1 MDATDG
7 DQKIIGPCDVV
18 SLTGAVAF
26 EKVTKVRIRQVHL
39 DIDPKWS
46 GRTYTC
52 QTVRMTIRAEIE
64 VFEEWEEKEDVGRSY

>member
-1 MDATDG
+1 METTYVSLDSRSNLRKDHG
-7 DQKIIGPCDVV
+7 LCNVV

-39 DIDPKWS
+39 DSDPKWS
-46 GRTYTC
+46 VRTDTC

-64 VFEEWEEKEDVGRSY
+64 AVEHTV

>member
-1 MDATDG
+1 MPLTYERKRKKKLDG
-7 DQKIIGPCDVV
+7 LCDVV

-39 DIDPKWS
+39 DSDPKLS
-46 GRTYTC
+46 VRTNTC

-64 VFEEWEEKEDVGRSY
+64 IK

>member
-1 MDATDG
+1 MKYHPENG
-7 DQKIIGPCDVV
+7 CHLRVSGVKMKPHGLCNRV

-39 DIDPKWS
+39 DSDPKWS
-46 GRTYTC
+46 VRTYTC

-64 VFEEWEEKEDVGRSY
+64 AG